1 VREYLLTL
9 FVAAAVTYLLTG
21 LVRSFAIRAGA
32 MAEVRDR
39 DVHAIPTPRLG
50 GMAMFAGLC
59 AALLVASQL
68 PFMREVYQQSDD
80 PAAVLSGCA
89 IICILGI
96 IDDRWGIDALTKL
109 AGQMLAALVMVLQ
122 GVQLAWLPV
131 PGLTT
136 LVLDPTS
143 GVILTVLVVVVTIN
157 AVNFVDGLD
166 GLAAGMVAI
175 GALAFFGYSYWLW
188 VKNGVEL
195 ANAPTLFSAV
205 LAGMCLGFLPHNFHP
220 ARIFMGDSG
229 SMLIGLLLAASSI
242 SLAGRL
248 DPGPLD
254 EQGLVPTLLPVLLP
268 FTVLAV
274 ALADLLMAVVRRT
287 RAGRSPFAADKQHLH
302 HRLLELGQ
310 SHRRAVLSMY
320 FWSALIAF
328 SAVLIGVVDGKAPI
342 LAATAALVLLGLLL
356 LVLPRLR
363 RDDRPL
369 EPPLTPSDGIPLV
382 FAEPPVSGVDGSP
395 ARTPAT
401 IGTPHS
407 ANGQGKAARTGQG
420 KAAGTGNGKA
430 GMTPQVTANT
440 PASKAD
446 QRL

>member
-9 FVAAAVTYLLTG
+9 FVAAGVTYLLTG
-21 LVRSFAIRAGA
+21 VVRSFAIRAGA

-68 PFMREVYQQSDD
+68 PFMRAVYQQSDD
-80 PAAVLSGCA
+80 PAALLSACGL
-89 IICILGI
+89 ICILGI
-96 IDDRWGIDALTKL
+96 IDDRWGMDALTKL
-109 AGQMLAALVMVLQ
+109 AGQILAAGVMVWQ
-122 GVQLAWLPV
+122 GIQLIWLPV
-131 PGLTT
+131 PGLVT
-136 LVLDPTS
+136 LSLDPTS
-143 GVILTVLVVVVTIN
+143 GAILTVLVVVVTIN

-188 VKNGVEL
+188 VKNGLER
-195 ANAPTLFSAV
+195 ADAPTLFTAV
-205 LAGMCLGFLPHNFHP
+205 LAGMCLGFLPHNFYP

-242 SLAGRL
+242 SLTGRL
-248 DPGPLD
+248 DPGAVD
-254 EQGLVPTLLPVLLP
+254 RQGLVPALLPLVLP

-274 ALADLLMAVVRRT
+274 PLTDLLMAVIRRT

-302 HRLLELGQ
+302 HRLLEIGHSQ
-310 SHRRAVLSMY
+310 RRAVLIMY

-328 SAVLIGVVDGKAPI
+328 SAILIGVVDGKAPV

-363 RDDRPL
+363 GEPAADELAARPASL
-369 EPPLTPSDGIPLV
+369 GGV
-382 FAEPPVSGVDGSP
+382 PVAV
-395 ARTPAT
+395 RTPAQAMRQVP
-401 IGTPHS
+401 GV
-407 ANGQGKAARTGQG
+407 RT
-420 KAAGTGNGKA
+420 NS
-430 GMTPQVTANT
+430 QVMAE
-440 PASKAD
+440 K